1 MSSLTTF
8 VNSLTALEFISRLS
22 IIGKDG
28 KLITLTP
35 TAEQIEIIETL
46 EKDDDTIILKPRQI
60 GSSTIVAAYLFYK
73 AYTSTE
79 PVTYAILSYKLSS
92 SKHLLNIHKTFYNYL
107 PKILQRELDV
117 DNSTELSFVGGGRII
132 AVASTQKGGLRSFTA
147 SAIHISEY
155 AFAENP
161 EELKATAISA
171 LNDGQLIIE
180 STANFFNDCLHKE
193 ILKKQSGGAHYNY
206 LFFKWSD
213 HHTYT
218 IHNDDEIE
226 TTDEEDE
233 LSRVHDLS
241 LAQLKWRRE
250 KISKLG
256 HEKFVREFP
265 LNLEEAYRI
274 SGSTYFTFDDFIDIE
289 KLEVEPVGWTTFEDP
304 DPNDSYA
311 IGVDTSGGV
320 GRDWSVIIVVSKLT
334 HQIVCI
340 WRDNR
345 TSPIEL
351 SQYIE
356 EAAISYNNALVLVE
370 ANNYGLATINELG
383 HNGYGRLWKDPKNG
397 KDFLTTSKSK
407 PLLFENMKKFIQQG
421 YIQILDNITLLE
433 LRSLTIDQKG
443 IIKFADNI
451 DSHSDNAMAFA
462 LALWCLNDVNVKPR
476 AYLPEWIVSRKGDN
490 IRQKAGA
497 GVSNHRRY

>member
-107 PKILQRELDV
+107 PKVLQRELAV

-233 LSRVHDLS
+233 LCN
-241 LAQLKWRRE
+241 
-250 KISKLG
+250 
-256 HEKFVREFP
+256 EFM
-265 LNLEEAYRI
+265 
-274 SGSTYFTFDDFIDIE
+274 TY
-289 KLEVEPVGWTTFEDP
+289 
-304 DPNDSYA
+304 
-311 IGVDTSGGV
+311 
-320 GRDWSVIIVVSKLT
+320 
-334 HQIVCI
+334 H
-340 WRDNR
+340 
-345 TSPIEL
+345 
-351 SQYIE
+351 
-356 EAAISYNNALVLVE
+356 
-370 ANNYGLATINELG
+370 
-383 HNGYGRLWKDPKNG
+383 
-397 KDFLTTSKSK
+397 
-407 PLLFENMKKFIQQG
+407 
-421 YIQILDNITLLE
+421 
-433 LRSLTIDQKG
+433 
-443 IIKFADNI
+443 
-451 DSHSDNAMAFA
+451 
-462 LALWCLNDVNVKPR
+462 
-476 AYLPEWIVSRKGDN
+476 
-490 IRQKAGA
+490 
-497 GVSNHRRY
+497 

>member
-1 MSSLTTF
+1 M
-8 VNSLTALEFISRLS
+8 
-22 IIGKDG
+22 
-28 KLITLTP
+28 
-35 TAEQIEIIETL
+35 
-46 EKDDDTIILKPRQI
+46 
-60 GSSTIVAAYLFYK
+60 
-73 AYTSTE
+73 
-79 PVTYAILSYKLSS
+79 
-92 SKHLLNIHKTFYNYL
+92 
-107 PKILQRELDV
+107 
-117 DNSTELSFVGGGRII
+117 
-132 AVASTQKGGLRSFTA
+132 
-147 SAIHISEY
+147 
-155 AFAENP
+155 
-161 EELKATAISA
+161 
-171 LNDGQLIIE
+171 
-180 STANFFNDCLHKE
+180 
-193 ILKKQSGGAHYNY
+193 
-206 LFFKWSD
+206 
-213 HHTYT
+213 
-218 IHNDDEIE
+218 
-226 TTDEEDE
+226 
-233 LSRVHDLS
+233 
-241 LAQLKWRRE
+241 
-250 KISKLG
+250 
-256 HEKFVREFP
+256 
-265 LNLEEAYRI
+265 
-274 SGSTYFTFDDFIDIE
+274 
-289 KLEVEPVGWTTFEDP
+289 
-304 DPNDSYA
+304 
-311 IGVDTSGGV
+311 
-320 GRDWSVIIVVSKLT
+320 SKLT

-383 HNGYGRLWKDPKNG
+383 HNGYGRLWKDHKNG

-476 AYLPEWIVSRKGDN
+476 AYLPDWIVSRKGDN